1 RVSRPTRNRP
11 GAAPTS
17 SRKGLAGGGA
27 MYGSPGTYP
36 ETASRIAAVSR
47 TVRVTACSIV
57 IPAHASPASGPSDV
71 RPREGFRPT
80 SPHSLAGMRIEP
92 PPSFACAAGTIPE
105 ATAAAEPPLDP
116 PGDRVLS
123 HGFRVGP

>member
-1 RVSRPTRNRP
+1 
-11 GAAPTS
+11 
-17 SRKGLAGGGA
+17 
-27 MYGSPGTYP
+27 M
-36 ETASRIAAVSR
+36 AAVSR

-57 IPAHASPASGPSDV
+57 IPAHVSPASGPSDV

-92 PPSFACAAGTIPE
+92 PPSFACATGTIPE

-116 PGDRVLS
+116 PGERVLS
-123 HGFRVGP
+123 HGFRVGPYASGSVVGTGPSSGVFVFPRKTKPEAPKRAARYMS